1 MNFSKKK
8 LALLCTLCVLAA
20 GNNAFAEETAAQPQ
34 NEDLQSFMLDTV
46 VVTATKN
53 EQNLFEA
60 NANISVVTAEDIE
73 RMHYT
78 TVEEALRSIPNV
90 QFFNYGMASNSAS
103 KIRING
109 SDQVVV
115 LMDGVRVSIPGSGG
129 KQFSLSTISD
139 MDNIERIEVLKGS
152 ASILYGGDAKG
163 GVINI
168 ITKKTFNPKTKITV
182 AGGDVTKEN
191 YKFSTQGQVGKTGFR
206 VYAQKNIMGDYED
219 GAGTEWDNNDNN
231 ENIGVMLKHDL
242 GEESNLILNYSHL
255 NDDFSYFDKNY
266 KDYTNIIQG
275 NNLDGYNKTDNLQ
288 LIYNQKISDS
298 MHNVLS
304 YNYSDIK
311 QKINYSTDLGN
322 NLDTDYKMWSI
333 NDTLTKKFGNT
344 HTVTGG
350 FERIEYKY
358 DDVSPN
364 AEFGNKK
371 TIYTSYF
378 LQDEW
383 NFDQKWK
390 LTSGVRYDRSSTT
403 DDNYSK
409 SFNLGYKFNDKTNV
423 YAAYNDYFV
432 LPDMYKLYSTSYGN
446 PDLLPEKGKNY
457 EVGFNHMLDDKTSI
471 STHYFYREPDRIIY
485 FGTTGYENADDVE
498 KVHGWDVQLDRQF
511 DDAWSANIG
520 YSRLSY
526 ESNIDSTATYLP
538 KNAVT
543 LGVNYTKDKWD
554 VGLDGRAFIG
564 RVNYAKSSNGAAFP
578 SDNYWVFNLSAN
590 YKATENIKVF
600 AKLNNIFDQ
609 EYAEQTNVLFGN
621 PNEWYGM
628 PGRNFIAGVEV
639 SF

>member
-1 MNFSKKK
+1 MNYGKKN

-20 GNNAFAEETAAQPQ
+20 GNNAFAEEVIAPPV

-78 TVEEALRSIPNV
+78 TVEEALRTIPNV
-90 QFFNYGMASNSAS
+90 QVLNYGLSGYQASRV
-103 KIRING
+103 RING

-115 LMDGVRVSIPGSGG
+115 LMDGVRVSMPGTGI
-129 KQFSLSTISD
+129 QFPFGSISD
-139 MDNIERIEVLKGS
+139 MENIERIEVLKGS
-152 ASILYGGDAKG
+152 ASVLYGGDAKG

-168 ITKKTFNPKTKITV
+168 ITKKTFDPKTKITV

-206 VYAQKNIMGDYED
+206 VYGQKNIMDNYED
-219 GAGTEWDNNDNN
+219 GAGNEWDNNDNS
-231 ENIGVMLKHDL
+231 ESIGLMLKQNL
-242 GEESNLILNYSHL
+242 GENSSLTLNYSQN
-255 NDDFSYFDKNY
+255 NDDFKYYDKPY
-266 KDYTNIIQG
+266 AALVDG
-275 NNLDGYNKTDNLQ
+275 NNKNKNLQ
-288 LIYNQKISDS
+288 LIYNQQISKS
-298 MHNVLS
+298 TNNVLS
-304 YNYSDIK
+304 YSYYNNK
-311 QKINYSTDLGN
+311 QKAKYLEGYSNDY
-322 NLDTDYKMWSI
+322 DMYYKMWSI

-344 HTVTGG
+344 HIVTAG
-350 FERIEYKY
+350 FERIAIDY
-358 DDVSPN
+358 DRADPG
-364 AEFGNKK
+364 FNKS
-371 TIYTSYF
+371 TSNINTSYF

-383 NFDQKWK
+383 NFDNKWK
-390 LTSGVRYDRSSTT
+390 LTSGVRYDHPSET

-409 SFNLGYKFNDKTNV
+409 SFNLGYKFNDKTNI

-432 LPDMYKLYSTSYGN
+432 LPTLDQLYGRWGAN

-457 EVGFNHMLDDKTSI
+457 EVGFNHMLDDKTSV

-485 FGTTGYENADDVE
+485 YGNTGYENADDVE

-526 ESNIDSTATYLP
+526 ENVHGSTDGYYLP
-538 KNAVT
+538 KNLIT
-543 LGVNYTKDKWD
+543 LGVNYTKDRWD
-554 VGLDGRAFIG
+554 IGLDGRGFIG
-564 RVNYAKSSNGAAFP
+564 RVDSTNSSDYFP
-578 SDNYWVFNLSAN
+578 TDNYWVFNIGAN
-590 YKATENIKVF
+590 YKATENVKVF

-609 EYAEQTNVLFGN
+609 EYAERTNVASSHN
-621 PNEWYGM
+621 PNDWWAM